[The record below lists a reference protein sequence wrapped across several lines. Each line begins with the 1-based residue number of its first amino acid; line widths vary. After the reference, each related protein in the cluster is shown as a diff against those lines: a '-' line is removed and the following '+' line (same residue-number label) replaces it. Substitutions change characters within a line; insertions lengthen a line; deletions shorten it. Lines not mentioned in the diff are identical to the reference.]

1 MDKSASTS
9 SSAYPETPGPE
20 PGIPFRP
27 AYWTSVWSSGASRIG
42 CAPRAVS
49 RAAPISGSTF
59 GGSRIP
65 PANISAELQRGRPQ
79 FQQMAG
85 AGFVKLRMISAEM
98 ALRCIFTER
107 GLTAPRRIAPRRGIS
122 YYPRYET
129 QTYSLTAIGLRLEQQ
144 VVVGRCIFIL
154 PRTSTSPTQHMSN
167 TTHGSCSSH
176 MVRVGGFQQMAG
188 AGFVKL
194 RMISAEMALRCIFT
208 ERGLTAPRR
217 IAPRRGIS
225 YYPRYETQT
234 YSLTAIGLRL
244 EQQVVVGRCIFIL
257 PRTST
262 SPIIIG
268 WPMSARQGVARR
280 LQL

>member
-49 RAAPISGSTF
+49 RAAPINGSTF

-154 PRTSTSPTQHMSN
+154 PRTSTSPI
-167 TTHGSCSSH
+167 
-176 MVRVGGFQQMAG
+176 V
-188 AGFVKL
+188 
-194 RMISAEMALRCIFT
+194 
-208 ERGLTAPRR
+208 
-217 IAPRRGIS
+217 
-225 YYPRYETQT
+225 
-234 YSLTAIGLRL
+234 
-244 EQQVVVGRCIFIL
+244 
-257 PRTST
+257 
-262 SPIIIG
+262 IG
-268 WPMSARQGVARR
+268 WPMPARQGVARR

>member
-27 AYWTSVWSSGASRIG
+27 AYWNSVWLSGASRIG
-42 CAPRAVS
+42 CAPRAAS
-49 RAAPISGSTF
+49 RAGPTSGITF

-107 GLTAPRRIAPRRGIS
+107 GLTAPRRLAPRRGIS

-144 VVVGRCIFIL
+144 VVVGRCILFFQG
-154 PRTSTSPTQHMSN
+154 PARVPTRHMSN

-217 IAPRRGIS
+217 LAPRRGIS

-244 EQQVVVGRCIFIL
+244 EQQVVVGRCILFFQG
-257 PRTST
+257 P
-262 SPIIIG
+262 
-268 WPMSARQGVARR
+268 ARVPSSSVGRCLHVKA